1 MSLDPSSDEQGS
13 VLCCAASGDALPGAP
28 LEQGWELPGA
38 ELIIPKWPKH
48 CVLGHFEKSLCH
60 PQDRENPSVVRAS
73 LERAGWDACGC
84 SWAVLSQGEQ
94 EKG

>member
-1 MSLDPSSDEQGS
+1 MSRGLFSA
-13 VLCCAASGDALPGAP
+13 VLPPGMLCLG

-38 ELIIPKWPKH
+38 ELVIPKWPKH